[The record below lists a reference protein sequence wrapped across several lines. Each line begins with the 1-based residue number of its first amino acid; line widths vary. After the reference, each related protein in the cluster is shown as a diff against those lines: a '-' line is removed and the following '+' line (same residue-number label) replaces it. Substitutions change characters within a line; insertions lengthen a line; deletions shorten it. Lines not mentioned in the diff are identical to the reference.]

1 MNAVEVTGVQTPRH
15 PLSGRPVIV
24 GAGLAGLMTALE
36 LAPTPCVLV
45 TGGRLGVECASDWA
59 QGGLA
64 AAVGPD
70 DDPELHALD
79 TIGAGAGLCD
89 PAVVRRITAAGPDAV
104 RRLLALGARL
114 DTQDGSLRLGLEG
127 AHSRRRIVHSDGDGT
142 GHELTR
148 AAVEAVRRTPSITVL
163 EDTFAVALVTGT
175 SRPTKDHDRPDGTE
189 NDPITGIVVVG
200 RTDDSTCPSTSA
212 PLTLETHQVVLA
224 TGGLGALF
232 SHTTNP
238 RGSRGSGLA
247 LGLRAGAQVRDLEM
261 VQFHPTAL
269 DVGLDPMPLVSEAV
283 RGEGAHL
290 VNDLGERVL
299 ADDLS
304 PRDVVSRAVWS
315 QLTAGR
321 DVYLDAR
328 NAIGEQFPHHFPTVT
343 AACRAAGIDPVTD
356 LIPIRPAAHYHMG
369 GLTVDGECRTTV
381 PGLWAV
387 GEVSSTGLHG
397 ANRLASNSLLEA
409 VVCAGW
415 AAASVDRSVRQRV
428 RQDGQHPAVTLT
440 SARPLEAATATTA
453 AVPQTSRAGW
463 SEETRSSTRRT
474 LSFAAGVLRDRGTL
488 TRGLRELRDG
498 AGRDDARLVSLL
510 ICYAA
515 RLRAESRGG
524 HTRTDYPAQGQPVH
538 ITFTLDQALAD
549 IDGRAHAE
557 RSAS

>member
-1 MNAVEVTGVQTPRH
+1 MKTTTAATGVPTTRH
-15 PLSGRPVIV
+15 PLSGHPVIV
-24 GAGLAGLMTALE
+24 GAGLAGLMTALD
-36 LAPTPCVLV
+36 LAPTPCVLI
-45 TGGRLGVECASDWA
+45 TGGTLGVDCASDWA

-79 TIGAGAGLCD
+79 TIAAGAGLCD
-89 PAVVRRITAAGPDAV
+89 PIVVRRITAAGPEAV
-104 RRLLALGARL
+104 RRLIELGARL
-114 DTQDGSLRLGLEG
+114 DTEADGTLRLGLEG
-127 AHSRRRIVHSDGDGT
+127 AHGRRRIVHADGDGS

-163 EDTFAVALVTGT
+163 ENTYAVALVTDPVGPV
-175 SRPTKDHDRPDGTE
+175 SPRRPTDDHVQADDADSG
-189 NDPITGIVVVG
+189 PISGIVVVG
-200 RTDDSTCPSTSA
+200 RDGSSLSEPM
-212 PLTLETHQVVLA
+212 TLETRQVVLA

-290 VNDLGERVL
+290 VNDLGERIL

-304 PRDVVSRAVWS
+304 PRDVVSRAVWA
-315 QLTAGR
+315 QLTSGR

-328 NAIGEQFPHHFPTVT
+328 DAIGEDFPHHFPTVT

-409 VVCAGW
+409 VVCAEW
-415 AAASVDRSVRQRV
+415 AAASVSEHLRRHRRQR
-428 RQDGQHPAVTLT
+428 RRAAAST
-440 SARPLEAATATTA
+440 SAASVWSRATGGGGGWSGATLETRAAT
-453 AVPQTSRAGW
+453 R
-463 SEETRSSTRRT
+463 RSLTH
-474 LSFAAGVLRDRGTL
+474 AAGVLRDRATL
-488 TRGLRELRDG
+488 ARGLRELREG
-498 AGRDDARLVSLL
+498 ADVDDARLVSLL
-510 ICYAA
+510 VCYSAS
-515 RLRAESRGG
+515 RRTESRGG
-524 HTRTDYPAQGQPVH
+524 HTRTDYPSLGQPAH
-538 ITFTLDQALAD
+538 ITFTLDQALSD
-549 IDGRAHAE
+549 IDGRVHAE